1 MQREAPCTVFCD
13 YIRWFSVLDRTD
25 DTNEYKDTLLFQVL
39 SVKLYLYSIVVKRFI
54 PINRSIISNDC
65 FLMDLLTLYRFNNRQ
80 FELPSKVNDPKILLC
95 FLRAFKSFPP
105 SNS

>member
-1 MQREAPCTVFCD
+1 M
-13 YIRWFSVLDRTD
+13 LDRTD
-25 DTNEYKDTLLFQVL
+25 DTNEYKDTLLFQIF
-39 SVKLYLYSIVVKRFI
+39 SVKLCLNSILVKGFI

-65 FLMDLLTLYRFNNRQ
+65 FLMDLLTLYRFNSRR

-95 FLRAFKSFPP
+95 FLRAFKYFPP